1 MVMFIFLKLK
11 HSISAAAAAA
21 AAAANAAPQ
30 QPIVNP
36 PRTFKPYGSPPP
48 FDQEAERD
56 SFGVW
61 EERWKIFLALSTIDE
76 VLDAAARSAYKT
88 NQLKSCLSTPTL
100 QAVLSARL
108 TAVQLGDHEEII
120 NLPHP
125 LQCGPEPARLASS
138 IRNIFPAP
146 KPIGRQLAMQSP

>member
-21 AAAANAAPQ
+21 AANAAPQ

-36 PRTFKPYGSPPP
+36 PRAFKPYGSPPP
-48 FDQEAERD
+48 FDLEAERD

-138 IRNIFPAP
+138 IRNIFTAP

>member
-21 AAAANAAPQ
+21 AANAAPQ

-36 PRTFKPYGSPPP
+36 PRAFKSHGSPPP
-48 FDQEAERD
+48 FDLEAERD
-56 SFGVW
+56 SFDVW

-138 IRNIFPAP
+138 IRNIFTAP